1 VWNVAT
7 GLRQGPALTVRDAQR
22 VLAVAFSPDGA
33 ILATGCANGTT
44 YLWHTAS
51 GKLAIVAGGGLTYRW
66 QSRAASATVSATGT
80 LTDPATGAADASSV
94 AFGASGT
101 WLVTGDPS
109 GSAQIWESR
118 S

>member
-1 VWNVAT
+1 VTSVALSRGAVLAATGGSAGSAQVWNVAT
-7 GLRQGPALTVRDAQR
+7 GLRQGPNT
-22 VLAVAFSPDGA
+22 
-33 ILATGCANGTT
+33 AT
-44 YLWHTAS
+44 

-80 LTDPATGAADASSV
+80 LTGPATGAADASSV